1 MTSALGV
8 ISLKIIY
15 MVALVRSC
23 TYSVFHFIL
32 LPQLHNHFS
41 LVDGSILVSVFLKSS
56 FCVVPESSYSSNA
69 VISSLVVVWS
79 SNCSIAASS
88 TARQWWLH
96 SKISTLNKGG
106 NRRNWWLFSSH
117 QLHMDYYWVHR
128 KTLSRLRPHRA
139 HIHVVL
145 SCKTP
150 LQ

>member
-15 MVALVRSC
+15 MVVLVRSC
-23 TYSVFHFIL
+23 TYSVFHFIF

-79 SNCSIAASS
+79 SNCSTAASS
-88 TARQWWLH
+88 TESMVTSFKSFH
-96 SKISTLNKGG
+96 TEGG
-106 NRRNWWLFSSH
+106 GCRNWWLFSSH
-117 QLHMDYYWVHR
+117 SLIWTTIGFTKNSLQ
-128 KTLSRLRPHRA
+128 TLCPQSSHTCS
-139 HIHVVL
+139 IE
-145 SCKTP
+145 S
-150 LQ
+150 